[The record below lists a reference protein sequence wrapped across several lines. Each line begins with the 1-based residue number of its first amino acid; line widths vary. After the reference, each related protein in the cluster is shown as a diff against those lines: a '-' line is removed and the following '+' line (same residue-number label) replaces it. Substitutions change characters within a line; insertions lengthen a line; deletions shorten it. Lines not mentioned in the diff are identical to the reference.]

1 MAVIDN
7 DDANQLYGR
16 MMECCDIELAIE
28 SGQFKT
34 IDDVL
39 EAVKSSAQNI
49 QKELMGCEFFKGNRS
64 VPFEEFELVAA
75 QYEANFVTDKH

>member
-34 IDDVL
+34 IEDVL
-39 EAVKSSAQNI
+39 QAVKASSQNI
-49 QKELMGCEFFKGNRS
+49 QQSLMSCEFFKGNRS
-64 VPFEEFELVAA
+64 IPFEESELVGA
-75 QYEANFVTDKH
+75 QYEADFVADKH

>member
-16 MMECCDIELAIE
+16 MMECCDIEMAIE

-34 IDDVL
+34 IEDVL

-49 QKELMGCEFFKGNRS
+49 QQSLISCDFFKGNRS
-64 VPFEEFELVAA
+64 VPSEEFELVAA
-75 QYEANFVTDKH
+75 QYEANLVADKN

>member
-16 MMECCDIELAIE
+16 MMECCDIEMAIE

-34 IDDVL
+34 INDVL
-39 EAVKSSAQNI
+39 EAVKATATNLQN
-49 QKELMGCEFFKGNRS
+49 ELGECDFFKGNRS

-75 QYEANFVTDKH
+75 QYEADLVADKH